1 MIDPELL
8 KILCC
13 PETRQPLSIADAEV
27 LERLNKSIDSGRLVN
42 RAGRP
47 IQERFDGGL
56 VRQDG
61 ELFYPI
67 LQSIPILLVGEA
79 IPLKGQGREHD
90 TSIEK

>member
-13 PETRQPLSIADAEV
+13 PETRQPLSVADAEL
-27 LERLNKSIDSGRLVN
+27 LERLNKSVDSGRLVN

-47 IQERFDGGL
+47 IQHRLDGGL

-79 IPLKGQGREHD
+79 IPLNGQARGQG
-90 TSIEK
+90 TPIEK